1 MNWKLLERED
11 SFEGSDQ
18 PFISISTDHFSFNAM
33 FSRLAELG
41 TNKRVKIYADH
52 KNLKIGFE
60 FVKNNEKN
68 SYSLSRAS
76 AAEKGK
82 KRVGLNCA
90 SKGIIKKYSWLKAVA
105 SLPDAKDRRFYP
117 KKENSLWVIQLCPAF
132 EEKKARES
140 ADIPSD
146 AVGIYRY
153 VRENGEVVY
162 IGRGHIKNR
171 LNSGERDGWDFDR
184 IEYSIVNNPDEQV
197 NWETFWLEKY
207 KENNNGKL
215 PIYNKLSGFEKKS

>member
-90 SKGIIKKYSWLKAVA
+90 SKGIIIKYG
-105 SLPDAKDRRFYP
+105 RRSRFCFRFRALAYF
-117 KKENSLWVIQLCPAF
+117 LI
-132 EEKKARES
+132 
-140 ADIPSD
+140 
-146 AVGIYRY
+146 
-153 VRENGEVVY
+153 
-162 IGRGHIKNR
+162 
-171 LNSGERDGWDFDR
+171 
-184 IEYSIVNNPDEQV
+184 
-197 NWETFWLEKY
+197 
-207 KENNNGKL
+207 
-215 PIYNKLSGFEKKS
+215 